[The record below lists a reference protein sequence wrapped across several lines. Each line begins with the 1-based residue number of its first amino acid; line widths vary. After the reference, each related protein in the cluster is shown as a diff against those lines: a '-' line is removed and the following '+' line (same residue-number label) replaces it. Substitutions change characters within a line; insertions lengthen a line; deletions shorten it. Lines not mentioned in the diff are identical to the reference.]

1 MRPKLGIP
9 LSLAAYGS
17 CVTSPAISD
26 LNPARI
32 TMYGAAWCGDCR
44 RSKALL
50 DRRGV
55 DYDYVDLEV
64 EFDGAERAKAIS
76 GRTQIPV
83 VVFPDGTHFT
93 EPTDAELAGKL
104 DEAIAA

>member
-1 MRPKLGIP
+1 M
-9 LSLAAYGS
+9 
-17 CVTSPAISD
+17 TSPHLVPD
-26 LNPARI
+26 RI

-55 DYDYVDLEV
+55 DYDYIDLEV
-64 EFDGAERAKAIS
+64 VEDGAERAKAIS

-83 VVFPDGTHFT
+83 VIFPDGTHFT
-93 EPTDAELAGKL
+93 EPTDAELGAKL
-104 DEAIAA
+104 DDVEATAA